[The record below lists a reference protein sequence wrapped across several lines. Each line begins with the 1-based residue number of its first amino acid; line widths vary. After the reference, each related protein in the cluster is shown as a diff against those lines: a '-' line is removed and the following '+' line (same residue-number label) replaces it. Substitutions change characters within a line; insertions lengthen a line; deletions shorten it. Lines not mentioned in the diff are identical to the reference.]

1 MSIRV
6 LIIDP
11 DTLFLQEA
19 SEHLLLHG
27 YAVATAAG
35 GEEGLRC
42 FRDFAPAVVVT
53 ELLMPDKDGIEC
65 LLEIKRAAPHTRV
78 LAVSAGQGI
87 LKSDFVLSLAVK
99 LGADAVLKKPFAL
112 AQLAH
117 AIQAIWPEGTA
128 PPLPKIR

>member
-11 DTLFLQEA
+11 DTLFLHEA
-19 SEHLLLHG
+19 SEHFSAHG
-27 YAVATAAG
+27 YTIATAAG

-53 ELLMPDKDGIEC
+53 ELLMPHKDGIEC
-65 LLEIKRAAPHTRV
+65 LLEIKRSAPHTRI

-117 AIQAIWPEGTA
+117 AIQSISPDGEA
-128 PPLPKIR
+128 PPPPGIR